1 MPRPTHAP
9 ASPDRDAAARR
20 TTRRFVLGFALVE
33 ALLLGW
39 ALLSGRNHATIEDV
53 RALEGMWI
61 APLGEIARHAAATVE
76 EVRRIRRVE
85 CPEGYFDRTG
95 RPPIAPA
102 VGH

>member
-1 MPRPTHAP
+1 VGGVLTNQPFISGRP
-9 ASPDRDAAARR
+9 SKAAALER
-20 TTRRFVLGFALVE
+20 LIAD
-33 ALLLGW
+33 A
-39 ALLSGRNHATIEDV
+39 
-53 RALEGMWI
+53 RALDGMWV

-95 RPPIAPA
+95 RPTTPA